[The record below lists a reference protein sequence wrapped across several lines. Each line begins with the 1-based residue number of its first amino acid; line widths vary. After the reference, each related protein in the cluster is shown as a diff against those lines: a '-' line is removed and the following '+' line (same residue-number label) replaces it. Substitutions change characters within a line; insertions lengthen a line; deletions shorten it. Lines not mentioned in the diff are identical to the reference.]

1 LSGRA
6 ERCYGRAGAWAATLA
21 SPVLLPILLLVGSNL
36 FMTFAWHGHLRFKQ
50 VPLAGV
56 ILASWVITFVEYCMA
71 VPTNRQEVTP
81 DLRLYL
87 ARYWGQ
93 RFESTS
99 SKLAERSHEAAAD
112 AAVPTP
118 RIN

>member
-1 LSGRA
+1 VA
-6 ERCYGRAGAWAATLA
+6 TTLA

-36 FMTFAWHGHLRFKQ
+36 FMTFAWCGHLRFMQ

-56 ILASWVITFVEYCMA
+56 IVTSWVIAFVEYCMTMPA
-71 VPTNRQEVTP
+71 NRRDVTP
-81 DLRLYL
+81 DLRLCL

-93 RFESTS
+93 QFESTS

-112 AAVPTP
+112 AAVPAP

>member
-1 LSGRA
+1 
-6 ERCYGRAGAWAATLA
+6 
-21 SPVLLPILLLVGSNL
+21 
-36 FMTFAWHGHLRFKQ
+36 MQ

-56 ILASWVITFVEYCMA
+56 ILASWVIAFVECCMA
-71 VPTNRQEVTP
+71 MPANRRDVPP
-81 DLRLYL
+81 GLRLHL

-93 RFESTS
+93 LFESTS

-112 AAVPTP
+112 AAVPAA

>member
-1 LSGRA
+1 MLSVVTAGQGRGDDA
-6 ERCYGRAGAWAATLA
+6 RFARAAAHSAA
-21 SPVLLPILLLVGSNL
+21 SRLEPIHDTRLV
-36 FMTFAWHGHLRFKQ
+36 GHLRFKQ

-56 ILASWVITFVEYCMA
+56 IVASWVIAFVEYCMA

-93 RFESTS
+93 
-99 SKLAERSHEAAAD
+99 
-112 AAVPTP
+112 
-118 RIN
+118 

>member
-1 LSGRA
+1 M
-6 ERCYGRAGAWAATLA
+6 AATFV
-21 SPVLLPILLLVGSNL
+21 SPRLLPIVLLVGSNL
-36 FMTFAWHGHLRFKQ
+36 FMTLACHGHLRFKQ

-56 ILASWVITFVEYCMA
+56 IVASWVIAFVEYSMA
-71 VPTNRQEVTP
+71 VPTNRRDVTP

-93 RFESTS
+93 QFESTS

-112 AAVPTP
+112 AALSAP

>member
-1 LSGRA
+1 MSGGARFARA
-6 ERCYGRAGAWAATLA
+6 AAHSAAGRLE
-21 SPVLLPILLLVGSNL
+21 P
-36 FMTFAWHGHLRFKQ
+36 MTFASYGHLRFKQ

-56 ILASWVITFVEYCMA
+56 IVASWVIAFVEYSMA
-71 VPTNRQEVTP
+71 VPTNRRDVTP

-93 RFESTS
+93 QFESTS

-112 AAVPTP
+112 AALSAP